1 METGKEIAW
10 ALKLRSEQYRAELEK
25 LPGWTQDAAR
35 KAADGWL
42 RGEQKALAGRAAGL
56 KAGAEDVG
64 KAWAETGKKISTLV
78 GGPFAKIG
86 EVVFELAPKAG
97 AAAGAFAAVG
107 VAAAGAIAAAA
118 GVAAIAYGLH
128 AVADAGLEAEDR
140 LTKAGKAAL
149 IPEEARASLELY
161 REESEALRTE
171 WDVLTATI
179 GGKAASAFRGT
190 TALVSAAKARAEDFA
205 VQSGAAKTRTEA
217 WSDAL
222 GKLRVILAATTG
234 LMSEAVIALVKY
246 GDEAAASAEK
256 HVSASKI
263 ALDMAQSEADAE
275 DQLRRDAAKR
285 AEALLKKQHDD
296 AVAAYKQHAAE
307 RQRIEQ
313 RYQDFLADVRKKAV
327 EREASRQADVL
338 DVLVDKLDKQL
349 AIYQEAADRRTE
361 IETAQQQA
369 AAEVRA
375 AAIEE
380 TIAELDRL
388 ESVYTDAA
396 ESAKDAWTDMASS
409 SIDILTTVSGAV
421 TAAAENGSK
430 AQKRAARDFAIFV
443 KAATLANVV
452 AQGIQQVAVAAASAP
467 PPFNIPIAAAA
478 ALQAAART
486 ASVIATPIPTA
497 FGGRSRGNQ
506 EELVRVHPNE
516 PILNSRATE
525 GLMRLLNERLSPLS
539 TLPGALA
546 GAGAGAPAPIYLDR
560 RKVGR
565 VLSGRVGGAPP
576 AGYSPRRR

>member
-1 METGKEIAW
+1 METRKEVAW
-10 ALKLRSEQYRAELEK
+10 ALKLKSEQYRAELER
-25 LPGWTQDAAR
+25 LPGWTQEAAR

-42 RGEQKALAGRAAGL
+42 RGEQKALASRAAGL

-86 EVVFELAPKAG
+86 EIVFELAPKAG

-107 VAAAGAIAAAA
+107 VAAAGAAAAVAGIAAL
-118 GVAAIAYGLH
+118 AYGLKS
-128 AVADAGLEAEDR
+128 VADSGLEAEDR
-140 LTKAGKAAL
+140 LTKAGNAAR
-149 IPEEARASLELY
+149 IPEDARASLALY
-161 REESEALRTE
+161 REESAALATE
-171 WDVLTATI
+171 WDVLTATL

-190 TALVSAAKARAEDFA
+190 TALVSAAKEGAEDFA
-205 VQSGAAKTRTEA
+205 VQSGAAKSGTDA
-217 WSDAL
+217 WTDAL
-222 GKLRVILAATTG
+222 GKLRTILAVTTG
-234 LMSEAVIALVKY
+234 GISEAAIALVDY
-246 GDEAAASAEK
+246 GDEAAASADK

-275 DQLRRDAAKR
+275 DQIRRDAAKR

-296 AVAAYKQHAAE
+296 AVASYKKHAEE

-313 RYQDFLADVRKKAV
+313 KYQDFLADVRKKAA
-327 EREASRQADVL
+327 EREADRLSGDI
-338 DVLVDKLDKQL
+338 DELVDRLDIEL
-349 AIYQEAADRRTE
+349 ELYREAADRRTE
-361 IETAQQQA
+361 IERAQQEA

-375 AAIEE
+375 QALED
-380 TIAELDRL
+380 TIAELDRT
-388 ESVYTDAA
+388 EAAYTNAA
-396 ESAKDAWTDMASS
+396 ASAKDAWGDMANSS
-409 SIDILTTVSGAV
+409 VDALTSASDAW
-421 TAAAENGSK
+421 TAAAEDGSK

-497 FGGRSRGNQ
+497 FGGREPSNMEQ
-506 EELVRVHPNE
+506 TVRVHPSE
-516 PILNSRATE
+516 SILNSRATE
-525 GLMRLLNERLSPLS
+525 GLIRLLNDKLSPLS

-546 GAGAGAPAPIYLDR
+546 GAGAGGAGVVYLDR
-560 RKVGR
+560 RRVGR

-576 AGYSPRRR
+576 AGYSARRR